1 MKKHKSESEN
11 HKEKADLEAEEKGIN
26 VPDESKESDEISR
39 LNDRYLR
46 LAADFDNFRRRTLK
60 ERQDLI
66 LSAGEDLIVGI
77 LPVLDDFERA
87 FEMLHKAEGD
97 NSTAIEGTEI
107 IYKKLLSFLT
117 SKGLKV
123 IEALGEELNRDY
135 YEVLGVSKEA
145 TAEEIKKAYR
155 KMAIKYHPDKNPGDK
170 QSEEKFKEAA
180 EAYDV
185 LSNPDKKSRYDQF
198 GHSGMNGGGGGFSGG
213 GFSMDD
219 IFSQFGDIFG

>member
-123 IEALGEELNRDY
+123 IEALGEELNTDY
-135 YEVLGVSKEA
+135 HEAIAQIPVEEQEKKNKIVEVLQKGYTLNSKVIRFA
-145 TAEEIKKAYR
+145 KVVV
-155 KMAIKYHPDKNPGDK
+155 G
-170 QSEEKFKEAA
+170 Q
-180 EAYDV
+180 
-185 LSNPDKKSRYDQF
+185 
-198 GHSGMNGGGGGFSGG
+198 
-213 GFSMDD
+213 
-219 IFSQFGDIFG
+219 

>member
-1 MKKHKSESEN
+1 MKKHKSDSEQ
-11 HKEKADLEAEEKGIN
+11 HKERDGLGVDEKGANVPNESIEAEEIK
-26 VPDESKESDEISR
+26 VEEVEISR

-123 IEALGEELNRDY
+123 IDAIGKELDTDYHEAIAQIPVNEAKKRNKVV
-135 YEVLGVSKEA
+135 EVLQKGYTLNSKVIRFA
-145 TAEEIKKAYR
+145 KVVV
-155 KMAIKYHPDKNPGDK
+155 G
-170 QSEEKFKEAA
+170 Q
-180 EAYDV
+180 
-185 LSNPDKKSRYDQF
+185 
-198 GHSGMNGGGGGFSGG
+198 
-213 GFSMDD
+213 
-219 IFSQFGDIFG
+219 